1 MLIDTHAHL
10 DFNMFDDDRDAVIE
24 RARSAGVDRM
34 LNPGIDV
41 ATSRAAIRLSEQYPM
56 IRAAV
61 GIHPNSAAEAAPGD
75 IVDIAELAAHPNV
88 LAIGEIGLDFYRDR
102 TPREVQVR
110 AFRGQLDLARELDL
124 PVIVHFREVESDGIE
139 LVGRDAF
146 RGLRG
151 VFHCFG
157 GSAAFAEEVLGMG
170 FYLGFD
176 GPLTYKNSDRAA
188 IAAMTPLDRCL
199 IETDAPFLT
208 PQRHRG
214 ERNEPAYV
222 GEIAE
227 MLASVKDLGI
237 DEVQAATSRNAREL
251 FSFSG

>member
-10 DFNMFDDDRDAVIE
+10 DFDMFDHDRDAVLE
-24 RARSAGVDRM
+24 RAKAAGVELIVD
-34 LNPGIDV
+34 PGIDV
-41 ATSRAAIRLSEQYPM
+41 ATSRAAVKLSEQYPM
-56 IRAAV
+56 IRGAV
-61 GIHPNSAAEAAPGD
+61 GIHPNSAGEAAPGD
-75 IVDIAELAAHPNV
+75 IIDIAELAAHPNV
-88 LAIGEIGLDFYRDR
+88 VAVGEIGLDFYRDR
-102 TPREVQVR
+102 TPRDVQVR

-124 PVIVHFREVESDGIE
+124 PVIVHFREVEIDGIG
-139 LVGRDAF
+139 LVGKDAF
-146 RGLRG
+146 RRLRG

-188 IAAMTPLDRCL
+188 IAVMTPLDRCL

-214 ERNEPAYV
+214 ERNEPAWV
-222 GEIAE
+222 GEVAE
-227 MLASVKDLGI
+227 TLAAVKGLDAA
-237 DEVQAATSRNAREL
+237 EVEEATARNARDL
-251 FSFSG
+251 FRFSG